1 MQIICQLMVFHCYLY
16 PILIFVAEAGKKKDS
31 LLPDAIDV
39 ADNLQ
44 YWPERLGNQPAPRFS
59 HIAALHSELVAVS
72 TSGQVY
78 QWRWADKDPYVHPE
92 VSTLGKI
99 LATVGLYSGLLF
111 QQTLSRP
118 SNMFVNRY
126 GEI

>member
-1 MQIICQLMVFHCYLY
+1 MFLTLLLLAGDFYSACGVKKWRKLCLIETDDHHL
-16 PILIFVAEAGKKKDS
+16 ILIFKSQTETGKKKDS

-44 YWPERLGNQPAPRFS
+44 YWPERQGNLSALRFS

-72 TSGQVY
+72 TTGQLY

-92 VSTLGKI
+92 VDD
-99 LATVGLYSGLLF
+99 
-111 QQTLSRP
+111 QLSQ
-118 SNMFVNRY
+118 
-126 GEI
+126 

>member
-1 MQIICQLMVFHCYLY
+1 MISCEPFHTVSFTLTPLTDSLY
-16 PILIFVAEAGKKKDS
+16 SASGFTNSHTVEYKVYSNSYNHHNNVNFFIPETGKKKDS

-44 YWPERLGNQPAPRFS
+44 YWPERQGSLTPLRFS

-72 TSGQVY
+72 TTGQLY

-92 VSTLGKI
+92 VI
-99 LATVGLYSGLLF
+99 
-111 QQTLSRP
+111 
-118 SNMFVNRY
+118 
-126 GEI
+126 EI

>member
-1 MQIICQLMVFHCYLY
+1 M
-16 PILIFVAEAGKKKDS
+16 LIFSFQTETGKKKDS

-44 YWPERLGNQPAPRFS
+44 YWPERQGSLTALRFS

-72 TSGQVY
+72 TTGQLY

-92 VSTLGKI
+92 VI
-99 LATVGLYSGLLF
+99 
-111 QQTLSRP
+111 
-118 SNMFVNRY
+118 
-126 GEI
+126 EIWQ

>member
-1 MQIICQLMVFHCYLY
+1 MNYSFWT
-16 PILIFVAEAGKKKDS
+16 ETGKKKDS

-44 YWPERLGNQPAPRFS
+44 YWPERQGSSTPLRFS

-72 TSGQVY
+72 TTGQLY

-92 VSTLGKI
+92 VCDWVDKKLCYSELI
-99 LATVGLYSGLLF
+99 LENKSCINWDG
-111 QQTLSRP
+111 
-118 SNMFVNRY
+118 
-126 GEI
+126 